1 MEKTCKRQRTISFEQ
16 INVRHDLSEGA
27 KAELFRC
34 RHWVN
39 WICPVFTWTHLVWHK
54 TNKCRQTHEKKKYN
68 CMNYFILGWIWFV
81 FYNEPT
87 VKRQH
92 QTTLFKRHPLYTF
105 AEKDQTCLNVLYVLL
120 NPTHCTFK

>member
-1 MEKTCKRQRTISFEQ
+1 MIYQRVQRRNCFDVDTGLTGSVQCSLGLIWFGIKQ
-16 INVRHDLSEGA
+16 TNVGKHM
-27 KAELFRC
+27 K
-34 RHWVN
+34 
-39 WICPVFTWTHLVWHK
+39 
-54 TNKCRQTHEKKKYN
+54 KKKYN

-105 AEKDQTCLNVLYVLL
+105 AEKEQTCLNVLYVLL